1 MYNNNIART
10 FNMYFYYIVFIGVWC
25 IIHVQR
31 IYFSPTNKYKSRLI
45 HYPVSE
51 KKALITDVMRLPVM
65 SALSREKI
73 QTDRARVLLDEL
85 SFPFLSFLFPVFL
98 FLFLCSYY
106 YYRHQGPNFYL
117 FIVAFLTLW
126 KIYLKIKKI
135 PLSGPCNLKGKCF
148 IRLYFSCFKTTR
160 N

>member
-1 MYNNNIART
+1 MYTYHIVC
-10 FNMYFYYIVFIGVWC
+10 MYYI
-25 IIHVQR
+25 R
-31 IYFSPTNKYKSRLI
+31 ISFCPTNKYKSRLI

-73 QTDRARVLLDEL
+73 QTDRARVFIGWTFF
-85 SFPFLSFLFPVFL
+85 SFSSFFCFRS
-98 FLFLCSYY
+98 FYFFFLCSYY

-126 KIYLKIKKI
+126 KIYLKIKKNTSI
-135 PLSGPCNLKGKCF
+135 WALQSKGEMF
-148 IRLYFSCFKTTR
+148 YSTLFFLL
-160 N
+160 